1 MTKTPHECC
10 VSQDDRKLLERTET
24 CEQNVPFH
32 REMTRAVIEYRQ
44 RSRVSHAYA
53 VRHFQTFSCLPGGHR
68 VNCTAGT
75 TPRKI
80 RFGTRQDR
88 PLKYT
93 QHEQAFRMHS
103 NASLLPIE
111 SQSRD
116 VVLRQTDDESRP
128 DDPTIPT
135 DEMKEAR
142 GSTRYTKYIVSIVFV
157 GLIIFIILDSTIGNK
172 VIRDG
177 VTSFL
182 EWIEENPGPGVFAF
196 ILVYFGATVLFIPG
210 SILTLGAGFVFANAF
225 GLGLG
230 LLLGTLAVFVG
241 ASSGAMVSFLLARY
255 LFRDCMGWL
264 TKKYVVFAALDSAL
278 ADKGYRIMTLLRL
291 SPIIPFNALNYVAGV
306 TAISFMQYTLALFAI
321 LPGSILYVFLGAS
334 AGSLTDSATSGN
346 DDLTVTYISVA
357 VGVVFGVSA
366 VAMTSYYA
374 KQELNKLTRQNQ
386 ESSDDQDSDSEAGID
401 M

>member
-1 MTKTPHECC
+1 
-10 VSQDDRKLLERTET
+10 
-24 CEQNVPFH
+24 
-32 REMTRAVIEYRQ
+32 
-44 RSRVSHAYA
+44 
-53 VRHFQTFSCLPGGHR
+53 
-68 VNCTAGT
+68 
-75 TPRKI
+75 
-80 RFGTRQDR
+80 
-88 PLKYT
+88 
-93 QHEQAFRMHS
+93 MHS

-196 ILVYFGATVLFIPG
+196 ILVYFGATVLLIPG

-346 DDLTVTYISVA
+346 DDLTVTYITVA

-386 ESSDDQDSDSEAGID
+386 ESSDDQHSDNDAGID
-401 M
+401 V